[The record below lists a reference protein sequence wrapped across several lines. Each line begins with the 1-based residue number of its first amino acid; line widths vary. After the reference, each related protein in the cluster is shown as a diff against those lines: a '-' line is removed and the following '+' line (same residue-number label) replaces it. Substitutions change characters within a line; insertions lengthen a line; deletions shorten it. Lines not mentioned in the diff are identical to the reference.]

1 MPHTVSVA
9 LKASKSVHARCFRFG
24 YGLEGRLGNAVIDLY
39 AKCGSMVYGERAF
52 DSVET
57 KHVLA
62 WNSIMSMYSRSSDS
76 LHLVLT
82 RFKMLLCTGIS
93 LNRFTFAIVLSTCS
107 KLFNLA
113 AGKQVHGSLI
123 KVGFEFVSFCEG
135 SLIDMYAKCH
145 SISDSRRVFDSSI
158 EADVVSWTAMIA
170 GYVYVDRP
178 EEALNVFNEMQE
190 IDHVPDQVTFVT
202 VLSACFK
209 LGRFDDARSLFYR
222 MPEKNVV
229 AWNTMISGYAKKGYD
244 VEAVDL
250 FISMQQAG
258 MKGTRSTLGSVLSA
272 IANTEALDCGLIVH
286 AQAIKQGLDENVYV
300 GSSLINMY
308 AKCGKVEA
316 AKSIFDTLEERNLV
330 LWNAMLGGYAQ
341 NGCASDVMGLY
352 NQMKKNGV
360 QPDEFTYTSILSACA
375 CLGYIQAGHQ
385 MHTHIIKNKL
395 DSNLFVGNALVDM
408 YAKSGS
414 LEDAKRMFEHIRNRD
429 KVSWNAIIVGY
440 VLEQEEEMAFHMF
453 KEMAVEG
460 IAPDEVSLASIL
472 SACANLKI
480 LEFGKQIHGFA
491 VKFGLDM
498 KLYAGSS
505 LVDMYAKCGALQASQ
520 EVLNFMPRRSSASM
534 NALISGYSQCC
545 NVQEAVTLFRNMRG
559 EGLNPSEVTFAALLN
574 ACDSP
579 RLSNLGMQIHSLV
592 IKMCLLFDA
601 EFLGVSLI
609 SMYINCFRNE
619 EAKALFYEFPSP
631 KSAILWTALISGYTQ
646 NDGSE
651 KALQLYQEMRSDC
664 AMPDQA
670 TFASVLKACSMLASL
685 VDGRLAHSL
694 IVLTGFSSDELI
706 ASALIDMYAKCGDV
720 TSSIQVFEEMTTKGD
735 VISWNSMIVG
745 LAKNG
750 HADKAME
757 LFDEMMQM
765 CISPDDVTLLGVL
778 TACSHSGK
786 VSIGRKIFDTVVNHY
801 KIKPRV
807 EHCACM
813 IDLLGRWGFLSE
825 AEEFINKL
833 EEFKN
838 NAMLWSSLL
847 GACSIHGN
855 ESIGKRAAEHLIKF
869 EPQNPSPYVLLA
881 NIHAKAGNWDE
892 VNSVRKEMN
901 EQGVMKLPGCS
912 WIALGQKTHTFVAGD
927 KSHPSAYE
935 MSATLKDLT
944 LDSRSILDY
953 KYEPESDLKPVAMK
967 DWHSVLVSK
976 NGAEFHRTLQPYFCQ
991 EGDVQLCMLMVGLE
1005 FSMQLDGGVIV
1016 VSGFNAET
1024 VAYKNISFPMWNVG
1038 AQDNECDCS
1047 LLLCIIDPFH
1057 TYELV

>member
-123 KVGFEFVSFCEG
+123 KGGFEFVSFCEG

-202 VLSACFK
+202 VLSACVK

-935 MSATLKDLT
+935 MSATLKDL
-944 LDSRSILDY
+944 
-953 KYEPESDLKPVAMK
+953 VASMK
-967 DWHSVLVSK
+967 DYGSV
-976 NGAEFHRTLQPYFCQ
+976 ARTESESFLHYPEQ
-991 EGDVQLCMLMVGLE
+991 EMFM
-1005 FSMQLDGGVIV
+1005 
-1016 VSGFNAET
+1016 
-1024 VAYKNISFPMWNVG
+1024 Y
-1038 AQDNECDCS
+1038 
-1047 LLLCIIDPFH
+1047 
-1057 TYELV
+1057 

>member
-123 KVGFEFVSFCEG
+123 KGGFEFVSFCEG

-145 SISDSRRVFDSSI
+145 SISDSRRVFDS
-158 EADVVSWTAMIA
+158 
-170 GYVYVDRP
+170 
-178 EEALNVFNEMQE
+178 
-190 IDHVPDQVTFVT
+190 
-202 VLSACFK
+202 
-209 LGRFDDARSLFYR
+209 

-967 DWHSVLVSK
+967 DWHSATVFLPRGRCAIVHADGRSRILNAAGK
-976 NGAEFHRTLQPYFCQ
+976 KTILYKLKLGEIVTTIPTLGWRCHCRVRIQCGNRSIQ
-991 EGDVQLCMLMVGLE
+991 E
-1005 FSMQLDGGVIV
+1005 
-1016 VSGFNAET
+1016 
-1024 VAYKNISFPMWNVG
+1024 
-1038 AQDNECDCS
+1038 
-1047 LLLCIIDPFH
+1047 H
-1057 TYELV
+1057 

>member
-1 MPHTVSVA
+1 MLCRRISSCSKLRHSRHFNSQSTILLNTISPDHLIQICLHHCKKIQSRQLFDEMPHTVSVA

-123 KVGFEFVSFCEG
+123 KGGFEFVSFCEG

-145 SISDSRRVFDSSI
+145 SISDARRVFDSSI

-202 VLSACFK
+202 VLSACVK
-209 LGRFDDARSLFYR
+209 LGRFDYARSLFYR

-440 VLEQEEEMAFHMF
+440 VLEQEEEMAFYMF

-460 IAPDEVSLASIL
+460 IVPDEVSLASIL

-505 LVDMYAKCGALQASQ
+505 LVDMYAKCGALQASR

-609 SMYINCFRNE
+609 SMYINCYRNE

-694 IVLTGFSSDELI
+694 IVLTGFSSNELI

-786 VSIGRKIFDTVVNHY
+786 VSIGRKIFDTVVNHC

-935 MSATLKDLT
+935 MSATLKDL
-944 LDSRSILDY
+944 
-953 KYEPESDLKPVAMK
+953 VASMK
-967 DWHSVLVSK
+967 DYGSV
-976 NGAEFHRTLQPYFCQ
+976 ARTESESFLHYPEQ
-991 EGDVQLCMLMVGLE
+991 EMFM
-1005 FSMQLDGGVIV
+1005 
-1016 VSGFNAET
+1016 
-1024 VAYKNISFPMWNVG
+1024 Y
-1038 AQDNECDCS
+1038 
-1047 LLLCIIDPFH
+1047 
-1057 TYELV
+1057 